1 MRSAR
6 GLRRPGGAA
15 LPGTPGGLGR
25 GDSQLVRLMF
35 AQLCPRWLSISRNCI
50 SRLHTKCSL
59 NSWSVT
65 RFQRWKE
72 SSFLQGGGGL
82 KDWVCRSQ
90 VPAKSQPTK
99 ATPHKCLTAASEG
112 SRGISPILAL
122 PRSCSLALLHCPSKG
137 RNGWTACEKAF
148 GNVWCLQH
156 LDGGAVP
163 CSERPLSPGQP
174 LSLSS
179 RSSLTSG
186 RALLEARARV
196 CLSTGTG
203 SSSGSSAGHRARHPR
218 PTALAASLL
227 ARPSRSLG

>member
-1 MRSAR
+1 MGSWPWATVL
-6 GLRRPGGAA
+6 GLLLGDLGAVNE
-15 LPGTPGGLGR
+15 GLQWAVGV
-25 GDSQLVRLMF
+25 GDSLF
-35 AQLCPRWLSISRNCI
+35 LSS
-50 SRLHTKCSL
+50 
-59 NSWSVT
+59 
-65 RFQRWKE
+65 
-72 SSFLQGGGGL
+72 GGL

-90 VPAKSQPTK
+90 IPAKSQPTK
-99 ATPHKCLTAASEG
+99 ATSHKCL
-112 SRGISPILAL
+112 
-122 PRSCSLALLHCPSKG
+122 
-137 RNGWTACEKAF
+137 AF
-148 GNVWCLQH
+148 ENVWCLQH

>member
-1 MRSAR
+1 MSCIFEHLWMESTMNSGVRGRRMAKQKRKDSQVTKKKNKKLKKAVAR
-6 GLRRPGGAA
+6 EMPLAPAA
-15 LPGTPGGLGR
+15 PPGTEG
-25 GDSQLVRLMF
+25 
-35 AQLCPRWLSISRNCI
+35 A
-50 SRLHTKCSL
+50 
-59 NSWSVT
+59 
-65 RFQRWKE
+65 
-72 SSFLQGGGGL
+72 
-82 KDWVCRSQ
+82 
-90 VPAKSQPTK
+90 PA
-99 ATPHKCLTAASEG
+99 E
-112 SRGISPILAL
+112 
-122 PRSCSLALLHCPSKG
+122 
-137 RNGWTACEKAF
+137 AF
-148 GNVWCLQH
+148 ENVWCLQH

>member
-99 ATPHKCLTAASEG
+99 ATPHKCL
-112 SRGISPILAL
+112 
-122 PRSCSLALLHCPSKG
+122 
-137 RNGWTACEKAF
+137 AF